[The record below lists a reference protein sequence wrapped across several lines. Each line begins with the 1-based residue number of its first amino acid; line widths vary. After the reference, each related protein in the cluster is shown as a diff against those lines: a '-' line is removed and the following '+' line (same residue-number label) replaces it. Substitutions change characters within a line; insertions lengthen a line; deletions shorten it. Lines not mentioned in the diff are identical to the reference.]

1 MDFYCFYREKC
12 FPPILELFF
21 KLYVSMIGPPGE
33 MPREKTKTKGQFEK
47 RGENFEKVKE
57 TKSGHYSICHLW
69 VKIMV

>member
-1 MDFYCFYREKC
+1 
-12 FPPILELFF
+12 
-21 KLYVSMIGPPGE
+21 MIGPPGE